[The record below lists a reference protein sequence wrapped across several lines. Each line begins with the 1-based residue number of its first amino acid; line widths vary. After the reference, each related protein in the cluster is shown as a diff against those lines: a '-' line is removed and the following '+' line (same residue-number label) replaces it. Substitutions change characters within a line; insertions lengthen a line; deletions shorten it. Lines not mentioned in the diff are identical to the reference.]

1 MSSNSGHEQKLAHI
15 LFASLPLTGHLTP
28 ILRAASELH
37 RRGWPVSVVG
47 SSTHGARISA
57 QGVNFIPLQG
67 NADLDDLLYYDRNN
81 PNPPVPGF
89 HELEWYNRALVDF
102 EKFCVEPLA
111 AQWACI
117 KETLADLHAAHPN
130 RPVVIISEAFFH
142 GILPLYM
149 DAPLPAG
156 VPRPKTLCL
165 SVTPPAIRSADLPP
179 FNYPLPFSQT
189 PEGRARNALLWDDWA
204 QLTAP
209 LRQRLHTELAA
220 AGAQRFPAGPVLDG
234 TIYTSA
240 SSAIMQVGVP
250 SFEYPRSDWPDRFQF
265 VGFLPLATPPPG
277 GYPNLPGWWE
287 EIKTT
292 DKKIVVVAQGT
303 VETNPNELILPTTEA
318 MRDRVDVIVV
328 AILGRR
334 GATLPADVQVPS
346 NARITDYLHYDA
358 ILPYARAWVHN
369 GGYGAITHGVA
380 HGVPMVV
387 AGEGQDKP
395 ENIRRIRYSGI
406 GVGLGS
412 VAPSVQDLRLSL
424 EAILSDPSYQ
434 ERVNVLKQETI
445 DLDCFGRIEKA
456 VLDALA

>member
-1 MSSNSGHEQKLAHI
+1 MLPHAVNDKLAHV
-15 LFASLPLTGHLTP
+15 LCLSLPLTGHLTP
-28 ILRAASELH
+28 MLRVASELH

-47 SSTHGARISA
+47 ASSHGARIAA
-57 QGVNFIPLQG
+57 QGVHFIPLQG
-67 NADLDDLLYYDRNN
+67 DADLDDLAYYDRDH

-89 HELEWYNRALVDF
+89 HDLAWYDRALVDF
-102 EKFCVEPLA
+102 EKLCIEPLA
-111 AQWACI
+111 AQWACL
-117 KETLADLHAAHPN
+117 KEALSALHTADPL

-149 DAPLPAG
+149 GAPLPAG
-156 VPRPKTLCL
+156 VPHPKTLCL

-179 FNYPLPFSQT
+179 FNYPVPFSQT

-209 LRQRLHTELAA
+209 LRQRLHTALAV
-220 AGAQRFPAGPVLDG
+220 AGAQRFPDGPILDG
-234 TIYTSA
+234 TIYKCA
-240 SSAIMQVGVP
+240 SLGIMQVGVP
-250 SFEYPRSDWPDRFQF
+250 SFEYPRSDWPEGFQF
-265 VGFLPLATPPPG
+265 IGFLPPATPPPA
-277 GYPNLPGWWE
+277 GYPNLPKWWPE
-287 EIKTT
+287 VTKT

-303 VETNPNELILPTTEA
+303 VETNPHDLILPTAEA
-318 MRDRVDVIVV
+318 MRNRDDVLVV
-328 AILGRR
+328 AILGRK
-334 GATLPADVQVPS
+334 GATLPVDAQAPR

-358 ILPYARAWVHN
+358 ILPYARVWVHN

-395 ENIRRIRYSGI
+395 ENIRRIRFSGI

-412 VAPSVQDLRLSL
+412 ITPSVQDLRLSL
-424 EAILSDPSYQ
+424 EAILGEPKYQ

-445 DLDCFGRIEKA
+445 GLDCFGRIEKA
-456 VLDALA
+456 VVAALA